1 MKTYKLSKQNVLQ
14 RVKDAEQSS
23 LNVIEPITASN
34 LNKLTNELRRQLYGG
49 TIVSIIVVPAA
60 REDAK

>member
-14 RVKDAEQSS
+14 HVKDAEQSS

-34 LNKLTNELRRQLYGG
+34 LNKLTYELRRQLFGG
-49 TIVSIIVVPAA
+49 AIVSIIVVPAA
-60 REDAK
+60 KDDE

>member
-34 LNKLTNELRRQLYGG
+34 LNKFTYELRRQLFGG
-49 TIVSIIVVPAA
+49 AIVSIIVVPAA
-60 REDAK
+60 KEDE

>member
-1 MKTYKLSKQNVLQ
+1 MKTYKLTKQNVLQ

-34 LNKLTNELRRQLYGG
+34 LNKLTYELRRQLFGG
-49 TIVSIIVVPAA
+49 AIVSIIVVPAA
-60 REDAK
+60 RDDAK

>member
-1 MKTYKLSKQNVLQ
+1 MKTYKLTKQNVLQ

-34 LNKLTNELRRQLYGG
+34 LNKLTYELKRQLFGG
-49 TIVSIIVVPAA
+49 ANVSIIVVPAA

>member
-1 MKTYKLSKQNVLQ
+1 MKTFKLSKQNVLQ

-34 LNKLTNELRRQLYGG
+34 LHKLTNELRRQLYGG
-49 TIVSIIVVPAA
+49 TNVSIIVVPAA

>member
-1 MKTYKLSKQNVLQ
+1 MKTYKLTKQNVLQ

-34 LNKLTNELRRQLYGG
+34 LNKLTNELRRLLYGG
-49 TIVSIIVVPAA
+49 TNVSIIVVPAA
-60 REDAK
+60 KED

>member
-34 LNKLTNELRRQLYGG
+34 LNKFTYELRRQLFGG
-49 TIVSIIVVPAA
+49 AIVSIIVVPAA
-60 REDAK
+60 KDDE

>member
-1 MKTYKLSKQNVLQ
+1 MKTYKLTKQNVLQ

-49 TIVSIIVVPAA
+49 ANVSIIVVPAA

>member
-49 TIVSIIVVPAA
+49 ANVSIIVVPAA
-60 REDAK
+60 REDQ

>member
-1 MKTYKLSKQNVLQ
+1 MKTYKLTKQNVLQ

-34 LNKLTNELRRQLYGG
+34 LNKLTYELRRQLFGG
-49 TIVSIIVVPAA
+49 INVSIIVVPAA
-60 REDAK
+60 KEDM

>member
-34 LNKLTNELRRQLYGG
+34 LNKLTYELRRQLFGG

-60 REDAK
+60 KEDE